1 MGGGER
7 GAVIHT
13 FKRLGLFVQDFSM
26 FTAHFL
32 ATMLSR
38 VVIRLISSER
48 GSGRGSVRT
57 S

>member
-7 GAVIHT
+7 GAVMHT